1 MQELDCAL
9 KSNEKAARRYP
20 FSCSP
25 VFDMVMRDE
34 GICKGLIECV
44 LGFDIERIDYHA
56 VEHSLEPGLNARGV
70 RLDAFVKG
78 SGRVYDVEMQA
89 SREPCLGERLRY
101 CQSVMDSTLLAK
113 GSGYDELPESWVVF
127 LCDYDP
133 YGRAL
138 AAYGFERICREDPLV
153 EAGCRAHWLVLN
165 AHGWESEPDEGLRN
179 LLRYVRS
186 GEVADSLT
194 AEIDAAVSVVNDDPA
209 RREAIMG
216 FITMEHNMRVHERVA
231 RQEGRA
237 EGREE
242 GLEEGRQE
250 GRAEGLEEG
259 RAEGEA
265 RFGALADR
273 LLDDGRIEDLRAASA
288 DPELLARLYAE
299 YGL

>member
-1 MQELDCAL
+1 MQELDCAFEG
-9 KSNEKAARRYP
+9 NEKAARRYP

-133 YGRAL
+133 YGASIPVCTI
-138 AAYGFERICREDPLV
+138 ERCCRERPSLPIRD
-153 EAGCRAHWLVLN
+153 GSHWLVLN
-165 AHGWESEPDEGLRN
+165 ASAWRGEGTSGCAIC
-179 LLRYVRS
+179 YVTS
-186 GEVADSLT
+186 
-194 AEIDAAVSVVNDDPA
+194 
-209 RREAIMG
+209 
-216 FITMEHNMRVHERVA
+216 
-231 RQEGRA
+231 
-237 EGREE
+237 
-242 GLEEGRQE
+242 
-250 GRAEGLEEG
+250 
-259 RAEGEA
+259 
-265 RFGALADR
+265 
-273 LLDDGRIEDLRAASA
+273 
-288 DPELLARLYAE
+288 
-299 YGL
+299 

>member
-9 KSNEKAARRYP
+9 EGNEKAARRYP

-138 AAYGFERICREDPLV
+138 ALKLKRTIPRQMF
-153 EAGCRAHWLVLN
+153 
-165 AHGWESEPDEGLRN
+165 
-179 LLRYVRS
+179 
-186 GEVADSLT
+186 EVAIQAAIGQKVIARETISALRKNVT
-194 AEIDAAVSVVNDDPA
+194 AKCYGGDITRKRKLLEKQKKGKKRMKRMGNVELPQEAFLAALQVGD
-209 RREAIMG
+209 E
-216 FITMEHNMRVHERVA
+216 
-231 RQEGRA
+231 
-237 EGREE
+237 
-242 GLEEGRQE
+242 
-250 GRAEGLEEG
+250 
-259 RAEGEA
+259 
-265 RFGALADR
+265 
-273 LLDDGRIEDLRAASA
+273 
-288 DPELLARLYAE
+288 
-299 YGL
+299 